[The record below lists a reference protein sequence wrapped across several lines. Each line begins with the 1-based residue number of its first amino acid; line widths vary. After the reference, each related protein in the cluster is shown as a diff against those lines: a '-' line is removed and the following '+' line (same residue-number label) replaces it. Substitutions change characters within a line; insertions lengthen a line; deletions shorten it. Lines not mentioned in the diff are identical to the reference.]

1 MSAAPKRCAVDQGI
15 ESLTP
20 FAFSTE
26 NWRRPPDE
34 VRWLQRL
41 FATLLRRELH
51 TLHENGVRL
60 VVVSDVGRFDPDRVR
75 AIGAAEML
83 TRDNRRLT
91 LTVAASYGGR
101 WDILQAVHRLLE
113 RCRHAPLPRTL
124 DRCQGA
130 DRRLLLTK
138 CSNMD
143 LGQRCATTRG
153 YEYGRGSCENAFAPS
168 AVAQQA

>member
-41 FATLLRRELH
+41 FATLRRRELH

-91 LTVAASYGGR
+91 LTVAAS
-101 WDILQAVHRLLE
+101 
-113 RCRHAPLPRTL
+113 
-124 DRCQGA
+124 
-130 DRRLLLTK
+130 
-138 CSNMD
+138 
-143 LGQRCATTRG
+143 
-153 YEYGRGSCENAFAPS
+153 
-168 AVAQQA
+168 